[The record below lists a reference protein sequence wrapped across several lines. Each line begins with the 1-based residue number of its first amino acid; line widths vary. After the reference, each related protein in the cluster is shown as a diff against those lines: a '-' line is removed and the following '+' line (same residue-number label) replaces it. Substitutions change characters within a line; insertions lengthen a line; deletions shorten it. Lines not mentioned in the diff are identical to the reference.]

1 MPQTEQKSVDVLNSF
16 LRGEISA
23 VETYR
28 QAITKLDKPQLK
40 TQLQECMQSHAQRV
54 TVLSEQIRSLGGS
67 PAGGSGVWGAFAK
80 AVEGSATA
88 FGEKAAINALEEGE
102 DHGRNDYRRDID
114 KLDTATRQVL
124 ESRVIPEQERTHNT
138 LSQLKKTL
146 S

>member
-28 QAITKLDKPQLK
+28 QAISKLDKPQLK

-54 TVLSEQIRSLGGS
+54 SALSEQIRALGGA
-67 PAGGSGVWGAFAK
+67 PATASGVWGAFAK

-88 FGEKAAINALEEGE
+88 FGDKVAINALEEGE
-102 DHGRNDYRRDID
+102 DHGRNDYRRDLE
-114 KLDTATRQVL
+114 KLDASSRQFL
-124 ESRVIPEQERTHNT
+124 QSRVIPEQERTHNT
-138 LSQLKKTL
+138 MSQLKKTL